1 MSKSN
6 KKEIVVSSNKKMEMV
21 VIQTPVKDVKNR
33 KGEKAIHSI
42 TKHRKK
48 KKGV

>member
-6 KKEIVVSSNKKMEMV
+6 KKEIVISSNSKMEMV
-21 VIQTPVKDVKNR
+21 VIQTPIKGVKNR
-33 KGEKAIHSI
+33 TGAQAIHSV

-48 KKGV
+48 KRGA

>member
-1 MSKSN
+1 MNESN

-21 VIQTPVKDVKNR
+21 VIQTPVKGIKNR
-33 KGEKAIHSI
+33 KGEQAMHSV

-48 KKGV
+48 KRGK